1 MSLGFRFFKSILSI
15 SAFTHVQNDPG
26 IIREKK
32 KKTGKFH
39 QGALVIILFLVSSAG
54 ITLKLSSFKTETRK
68 QFH

>member
-32 KKTGKFH
+32 KAGKFH
-39 QGALVIILFLVSSAG
+39 QGALVIILFLVSLAG
-54 ITLKLSSFKTETRK
+54 KTLKLSSFKTETRK

>member
-32 KKTGKFH
+32 KK
-39 QGALVIILFLVSSAG
+39 
-54 ITLKLSSFKTETRK
+54 K
-68 QFH
+68 QVNFIREH